1 MVPPLREFHG
11 VKILTRNSV
20 ERSAVSGQRSA
31 KETKLKIQAPILQHK
46 QGDCK
51 QENEPISQCRR
62 ETQRV
67 SFDRIYRIR
76 VTITFSKTKKKRAG
90 TRPAR
95 IISYKRQQDVLKVS

>member
-1 MVPPLREFHG
+1 
-11 VKILTRNSV
+11 
-20 ERSAVSGQRSA
+20 
-31 KETKLKIQAPILQHK
+31 LKIQALIFQYK

-51 QENEPISQCRR
+51 QENEKISRR
-62 ETQRV
+62 VYPPSAGRGETQRA